1 MRYYIDT
8 SSLIKLYHNELGSS
22 KVLEIYKSENEI
34 IISEICKIEFLSAV
48 SRKHREQEINSETL
62 YALIDKFEDDI
73 VHRYEMLKFSSLV
86 IDEAW
91 ELLRRFADNHSLKTL
106 DSIQFAFFNT
116 YCESGTT
123 FVCSDKKLSQLVE
136 NEGFHVL
143 IP

>member
-1 MRYYIDT
+1 MNY
-8 SSLIKLYHNELGSS
+8 ELGSV
-22 KVLEIYKSENEI
+22 KALEIYKSNDDI
-34 IISEICKIEFLSAV
+34 LISEICKIEFLSTV

-73 VHRYEMLKFSSLV
+73 VHQYEMLKFSSLV

-91 ELLRRFADNHSLKTL
+91 DLLRRFADNHSLKAL
-106 DSIQFAFFNT
+106 DIIHFAFFNT

-143 IP
+143 TP